1 MHFRLGGDQDALS
14 LTVRDRYG
22 WPEDI
27 VAWLKGQPGKW
38 FLHDGNNI
46 PILGA
51 KQLAGAE
58 YAGFPLTVYPTPLA
72 WAEDEGD
79 GVVILAGGV
88 NLIHLFDGLTL
99 DLGHLPSATALELGQ
114 RLRDNFRSYEP
125 AIVGLGGGW
134 L

>member
-1 MHFRLGGDQDALS
+1 M
-14 LTVRDRYG
+14 RDRYG

-27 VAWLKGQPGKW
+27 VAWLKDRPSKW
-38 FLHDGNNI
+38 FLHDGDKI

-58 YAGFPLTVYPTPLA
+58 LAGFNLPIYPTPAA
-72 WAEDEGD
+72 WAEAEGD
-79 GVVILAGGV
+79 GVVILSWGV
-88 NLIHLFDGLTL
+88 NLFHLFDGLTL
-99 DLGHLPSATALELGQ
+99 DLSHLPSATALELGQ

>member
-14 LTVRDRYG
+14 LIVRDRHG
-22 WPEDI
+22 LPEDI
-27 VAWLKGQPGKW
+27 VAWFNDRPGDW
-38 FLHDGNNI
+38 FLHDGDKI

-58 YAGFPLTVYPTPLA
+58 YAGFPLPIYPTPLA
-72 WAEDEGD
+72 WAEAEGD
-79 GVVILAGGV
+79 GVVILSWGV

-99 DLGHLPSATALELGQ
+99 DVGHLPPATALELGQ

-125 AIVGLGGGW
+125 AIIGLGGGW